1 MSTQKMR
8 ALSYIGAEKIT
19 FPPKP
24 DIRSDIRNYRVAS
37 LLKKSVNRKKL
48 PLNIIKERIQK
59 EKDALK
65 KEEEDELENKKEAD
79 IVFQG
84 KRMIID
90 KDRKM
95 NINYSPL
102 PIIL

>member
-1 MSTQKMR
+1 M
-8 ALSYIGAEKIT
+8 
-19 FPPKP
+19 
-24 DIRSDIRNYRVAS
+24 
-37 LLKKSVNRKKL
+37 
-48 PLNIIKERIQK
+48 NIFKERIQK

-90 KDRKM
+90 IDRKM

>member
-1 MSTQKMR
+1 MCSF
-8 ALSYIGAEKIT
+8 A
-19 FPPKP
+19 
-24 DIRSDIRNYRVAS
+24 
-37 LLKKSVNRKKL
+37 NRKKL
-48 PLNIIKERIQK
+48 PTNIIKERIQK

-102 PIIL
+102 QANYIMINKITVALLILLAS